1 MYQANHLGGDNFTEM
16 NTQKMNTPENY
27 PLPFIHSNGTGAK
40 DLFAEYDD
48 AEEKLIAFIYAWK
61 NITCNGRDY
70 YPINQEAYSL
80 AREKREEIS
89 AKILEVK
96 EYIKAH
102 QVHIYKH
109 LRK

>member
-1 MYQANHLGGDNFTEM
+1 M
-16 NTQKMNTPENY
+16 NTQENY

-48 AEEKLIAFIYAWK
+48 AEEKLIAFIDAWK

-70 YPINQEAYSL
+70 YTISQEAYSR
-80 AREKREEIS
+80 ARDKREEIS